1 LTRSGQLTHGIRAI
15 LSTPWVYDAAQLLMG
30 GRAAR
35 TEYARDVIRA
45 SKHSRVLDLGCGTAQ
60 VLAFL
65 PEGTDYWGYDI
76 SADYIQAAERRY
88 GRRGHFVCGIPTE
101 AALTDAPP
109 FDIVLATGVLHHLS
123 DDEARTLMRLA
134 RIALKSDGR
143 FVSIDPVW
151 ADGQHPVARFLISKD
166 RGQHVRDSAGYER
179 LARHEFSQVHGRVR
193 HRTWLPY
200 THWIM
205 ECGTSRRVD

>member
-1 LTRSGQLTHGIRAI
+1 MARSGQLTHGIRSI
-15 LSTPWVYDAAQLLMG
+15 LSTPWVYDAAQLVMG

-60 VLAFL
+60 VLAYL
-65 PEGTDYWGYDI
+65 PQGTDYWGYDI
-76 SADYIQAAERRY
+76 SADYIHAAEQRY
-88 GRRGHFVCGIPTE
+88 GPRGHFVCGIPTE
-101 AALTDAPP
+101 AALADASP
-109 FDIVLATGVLHHLS
+109 FDIVLATGVLHHLN
-123 DDEARTLMRLA
+123 DDDARTLMKLA
-134 RIALKSDGR
+134 RIALKPEGR

-166 RGQHVRDSAGYER
+166 RGLHVRDSAGYAS
-179 LARHEFSQVHGRVR
+179 LARREFSQVNGRVR
-193 HRTWLPY
+193 HRAWLPY

-205 ECGTSRRVD
+205 ECGTLGRAD

>member
-1 LTRSGQLTHGIRAI
+1 VTHGIRSI
-15 LSTPWVYDAAQLLMG
+15 LSTPWVYDAAQLVMG

-45 SKHSRVLDLGCGTAQ
+45 SKQSRVLDLGCGTAQ

-65 PEGTDYWGYDI
+65 PEGADYWGYDI
-76 SADYIQAAERRY
+76 SADYIHAAKQRY
-88 GRRGHFVCGIPTE
+88 GPRGHFVCGIPTD
-101 AALTDAPP
+101 AALADAPP
-109 FDIVLATGVLHHLS
+109 FDIVLATGVLHHLN
-123 DDEARTLMRLA
+123 DDEARTLMKLA
-134 RIALKSDGR
+134 RVALKPDGR

-166 RGQHVRDSAGYER
+166 RGLHVRDSAGYAS
-179 LARHEFSQVHGRVR
+179 LARREFSQVNGRIR
-193 HRTWLPY
+193 HRAWLPY

-205 ECGTSRRVD
+205 ECGTPGRAD

>member
-1 LTRSGQLTHGIRAI
+1 
-15 LSTPWVYDAAQLLMG
+15 MG

-45 SKHSRVLDLGCGTAQ
+45 SPQSRVLDLGCGTAQ

-65 PEGTDYWGYDI
+65 PEGIDYWGYDI
-76 SADYIQAAERRY
+76 SADYIHAAERRY
-88 GRRGHFVCGIPTE
+88 GPRGHFVCGTPTE
-101 AALTDAPP
+101 TALADALP
-109 FDIVLATGVLHHLS
+109 FDTVLATGVLHHLN
-123 DDEARTLMRLA
+123 DDEVGTFMKLA
-134 RIALKSDGR
+134 RIALKPDGR

-166 RGQHVRDSAGYER
+166 RGRHVRDSAGYTA
-179 LARHEFSQVHGRVR
+179 LARREFSEVKGRIR
-193 HRTWLPY
+193 HRAWLPY

-205 ECGTSRRVD
+205 ECGTQGRAD